1 MTADQISPNK
11 EAVVIKEDQNVALSC
26 SYETS
31 SAFAYLYWYRQYPR
45 GELLYLIHSS
55 KSSSKQSGR
64 FHLTTS
70 GTSSELSINGVTL
83 SDSAL
88 YYCALREAA
97 Q

>member
-11 EAVVIKEDQNVALSC
+11 EAVVIKEDQTVALSC
-26 SYETS
+26 SYTS
-31 SAFAYLYWYRQYPR
+31 SGLAYLYWYRQYPS
-45 GELLYLIHSS
+45 GELLYLIYSS
-55 KSSSKQSGR
+55 QSSSEQSGR

-70 GTSSELSINGVTL
+70 DTSSELSINSVTL

>member
-11 EAVVIKEDQNVALSC
+11 EAVVIKEDQTVALSC
-26 SYETS
+26 SYTS
-31 SAFAYLYWYRQYPR
+31 SGLAYLYWYRQYPS
-45 GELLYLIHSS
+45 GELLYLIYSS
-55 KSSSKQSGR
+55 QSSSEQSGR

-70 GTSSELSINGVTL
+70 DTSSELSIKGVTL

-88 YYCALREAA
+88 YYCALRVAA

>member
-11 EAVVIKEDQNVALSC
+11 EAVVIKEDQTVALSC
-26 SYETS
+26 SYDTS
-31 SAFAYLYWYRQYPR
+31 SGYAYLYWYRQYPS
-45 GELLYLIHSS
+45 GELLYLIYSS
-55 KSSSKQSGR
+55 QSSSGQSGR

-70 GTSSELSINGVTL
+70 DTSSELSINSVTL

-88 YYCALREAA
+88 YYCVLRVEA

>member
-11 EAVVIKEDQNVALSC
+11 DAVVIKEDQTVALSC
-26 SYETS
+26 SYTS
-31 SAFAYLYWYRQYPR
+31 SGSAYLYWYRKYS
-45 GELLYLIHSS
+45 GELHYLVYSS
-55 KSSSKQSGR
+55 QSRSGR

-70 GTSSELSINGVTL
+70 GTSSELNINGVTL